1 MAKIYLNDLAS
12 VLVDKHGITKKD
24 AGNFITAIVEVIHD
38 AVSTDKLV
46 KIKGLGTFKVID
58 VDARESISVNT
69 GERVVINGHQKLTF
83 TPDNAM
89 KDLVNKPFSQFET
102 VILNE
107 GVTFDDLSESDS
119 TSEEKESSEESVEG
133 GDTAV
138 EVENEE
144 PQPVVEEEPLSVVE
158 NEEPQPVVEEEPLS
172 VVENEEPQ
180 PVVEEEPQQVVEED
194 MQKDEV
200 ESTKHDEQVK
210 SRQPLWIAL
219 ALLACGV
226 SFGSGYYVGRHTTYN
241 DIVKTDTIATPVPAQ
256 TRDTLTTTDT
266 LQVPTEVQQP
276 IVSEQPKDE
285 EVDYLK
291 YNNMDARVRTGAY
304 YIIGTDHVVTAKEG
318 DNVARIARRTIGA
331 GMECYIEV
339 YNGVTRET
347 VLQEGQEIKIPKL
360 RTKTSMRRDKR
371 RKEKADN

>member
-138 EVENEE
+138 E
-144 PQPVVEEEPLSVVE
+144 VE